1 MANTIIIRNN
11 DWNVHINLDGID
23 NETLGGIIREIVT
36 EDFYWEN
43 FCKCDDLWFDD
54 GRIALTCIF
63 IHKPSKHIK
72 FQILPAMEKFC
83 LYLTNGKGAEFIQ
96 DFETADMLDRM
107 DLRRIVLK
115 MIEAVEN
122 PNPGTDIWAEVKKNL
137 LN

>member
-1 MANTIIIRNN
+1 MT
-11 DWNVHINLDGID
+11 
-23 NETLGGIIREIVT
+23 T
-36 EDFYWEN
+36 
-43 FCKCDDLWFDD
+43 
-54 GRIALTCIF
+54 
-63 IHKPSKHIK
+63 
-72 FQILPAMEKFC
+72 LPAMEKFC